1 MMTEIENLQNG
12 NLLCIETENYLEN
25 YLLHWYILLAEL
37 MNGCC
42 WLDNNTVYNNT
53 RMTSTV
59 TKPHKNTKTRK

>member
-1 MMTEIENLQNG
+1 MTYTNYGCNMMTEIKNLKNG

-42 WLDNNTVYNNT
+42 
-53 RMTSTV
+53 
-59 TKPHKNTKTRK
+59 